1 MTAHDDLIRRDTAER
16 AIRALID
23 SPARGSDLHARGVV
37 CGLVIAQESLAA
49 LPADPVAEAAV
60 RFAGV
65 IDRAQRQLVTGKP
78 IRLYGL
84 SGPEGEAAL
93 DAYRAAVAARAKETA

>member
-1 MTAHDDLIRRDTAER
+1 MSDDVIRRGTAER
-16 AIRALID
+16 AIRARQRDTED
-23 SPARGSDLHARGVV
+23 SGIYA
-37 CGLVIAQESLAA
+37 GLSVALQELAA

-60 RFAGV
+60 RFADV

-93 DAYRAAVAARAKETA
+93 GAYRAAVAARAKETR